1 MKIQQGPAF
10 GALIIGSGL
19 AVLFYQQSQNLALAL
34 LIGAG
39 VGIVDYLVLAW
50 VAKLKERSK

>member
-34 LIGAG
+34 LVGAG
-39 VGIVDYLVLAW
+39 VGILDYLVLVW
-50 VAKLKERSK
+50 VAKLKERNK